1 MEKKNI
7 IKMLLISLAVVG
19 LIYLI
24 VDHFNE
30 IGTSEGNIDYYDMSA
45 DINARVDSLPSSWSG
60 SPYFSFRSILS
71 DIDVAAAMQG
81 MDEESARIAT
91 NKVGGIFG
99 KAADSYFGRG
109 SWIDLDLSQIK
120 FIAAYLHNS
129 QVVRTV
135 DGYHEARKLI
145 ASSKTCATTAA
156 VDNCIA
162 KAASYNKSPWNNCK
176 ELKDGLSRVRSSAL
190 ESYTNRSLIPLC
202 DKLVKYK
209 VKYTYFDDF
218 DRDYQ
223 KVRKGKEYLE
233 KKSYSNAAFL
243 SRYNSIKYNNAANDL
258 DPRF

>member
-30 IGTSEGNIDYYDMSA
+30 IGTSEERIDYYNLSA
-45 DINARVDSLPSSWSG
+45 DINSKVDSLPAAWGQSSYS
-60 SPYFSFRSILS
+60 SFRSVLS
-71 DIDVAAAMQG
+71 DIDVASAMQG
-81 MDEESARIAT
+81 MDKESAGEALD
-91 NKVGGIFG
+91 KAGDIFR
-99 KAADSYFGRG
+99 KAADSYFGH
-109 SWIDLDLSQIK
+109 SVWAESDLSRIK
-120 FIAAYLHNS
+120 FIAGYLHNS
-129 QVVRTV
+129 QTVRVV

-145 ASSKTCATTAA
+145 AYSKTCATTAA

-162 KAASYNKSPWNNCK
+162 KAASYNKSPWSNCK
-176 ELKDGLSRVRSSAL
+176 ELKDGLSRVRSNAL